1 MRLTWKDLNS
11 ITSASEILPYQQGI
25 SGKSHQGGPER
36 CHMEYKK
43 VTETIIGCAYRV
55 YNKMGFGFLES
66 VYEKCMV
73 IELQKEGLDTESH
86 KPIEVYYDGE
96 IVGEFV
102 GDMIVSDTII
112 WELKSVRQVIKAHE
126 TQLVN
131 YLVATGKPVGLI
143 LNFGE
148 RKVEIKRKVKDLN

>member
-1 MRLTWKDLNS
+1 
-11 ITSASEILPYQQGI
+11 
-25 SGKSHQGGPER
+25 
-36 CHMEYKK
+36 MEYEK

-66 VYEKCMV
+66 VYEKCLL
-73 IELQKEGLDTESH
+73 IELRKAGLDTETQ
-86 KPIEVYYDGE
+86 KPITVYYEGE
-96 IVGEFV
+96 VVGEFV
-102 GDMIVSDTII
+102 ADIMVNNAVII
-112 WELKSVRQVIKAHE
+112 ELKSVRRIIKAHE
-126 TQLVN
+126 VQLVN